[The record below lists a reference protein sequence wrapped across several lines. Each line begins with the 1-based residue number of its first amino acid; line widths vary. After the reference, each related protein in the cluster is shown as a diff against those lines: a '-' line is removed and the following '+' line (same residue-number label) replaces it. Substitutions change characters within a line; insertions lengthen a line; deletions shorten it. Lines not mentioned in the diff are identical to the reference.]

1 MPRVKDNGTIVQGL
15 APNMQTFA
23 QAIEEKFPNVVY
35 TSGKRE
41 ASQRVGKNYKHSHHN
56 TGNALDISGRNPEV
70 YAYLTKDPEGIAL
83 MKQYGLEAIDETNPE
98 TMKKTG
104 ATGPHYHIEIN
115 NNKQY
120 GQGQSEETK
129 YLFSH
134 GTGQSTT
141 TKVEPLNNYDPFKVV
156 QVANSEGSYVVA
168 EDMQKEAYK
177 QAKEE
182 DSDSR
187 KALAEVREAKKQAV
201 DKVFEQPEEQPQ
213 QQQQQQQDQ
222 AYPEFTPVDI
232 TRSMTPLESIFEM
245 PEMKDGGSVKTEKGM
260 RVYRDSNGNTTTKY
274 TREDGK
280 TFIRVKTA
288 DGKTYNKVTD
298 LGEIT
303 EERLKK
309 LPFKPPVDN
318 TSPDMGSS
326 QRGLDV
332 LLKSDPNF
340 YPDYDGP
347 IENILEYV
355 DPTGVLSWND
365 LETARRYNRD
375 GAGDYLA
382 VVPVLGKLKK
392 AKYMEDMF
400 KSITPLIQNKY
411 DASKLIPGVGKYFGK
426 RVNSDLGKTLFNNRG
441 VGYEVIEANLR
452 DGGKK

>member
-83 MKQYGLEAIDETNPE
+83 MKRYGLEAIDETNPE

-104 ATGPHYHIEIN
+104 ATGPHYHIEIGPGSHTHEDE
-115 NNKQY
+115 QP
-120 GQGQSEETK
+120 QQQQQS
-129 YLFSH
+129 F
-134 GTGQSTT
+134 
-141 TKVEPLNNYDPFKVV
+141 EPLNNYDPFKVV

-213 QQQQQQQDQ
+213 QQQQQQQEEQ

-232 TRSMTPLESIFEM
+232 TRSMTPLESIFEI
-245 PEMKDGGSVKTEKGM
+245 PEMG
-260 RVYRDSNGNTTTKY
+260 
-274 TREDGK
+274 
-280 TFIRVKTA
+280 
-288 DGKTYNKVTD
+288 
-298 LGEIT
+298 
-303 EERLKK
+303 
-309 LPFKPPVDN
+309 
-318 TSPDMGSS
+318 
-326 QRGLDV
+326 
-332 LLKSDPNF
+332 
-340 YPDYDGP
+340 
-347 IENILEYV
+347 
-355 DPTGVLSWND
+355 
-365 LETARRYNRD
+365 
-375 GAGDYLA
+375 
-382 VVPVLGKLKK
+382 
-392 AKYMEDMF
+392 
-400 KSITPLIQNKY
+400 
-411 DASKLIPGVGKYFGK
+411 
-426 RVNSDLGKTLFNNRG
+426 
-441 VGYEVIEANLR
+441 
-452 DGGKK
+452 